1 MVSINTNDTLTCV
14 VGETIRQ
21 KVKKS
26 SVCVCVGGGGVV
38 PQLQGMA
45 QRKCS
50 VLDWFERV

>member
-26 SVCVCVGGGGVV
+26 SVCVCVGGGGGGASITRNG
-38 PQLQGMA
+38 PAKMF
-45 QRKCS
+45 S
-50 VLDWFERV
+50 T